1 MRFYEF
7 ASADDKLELWRVI
20 DKSVWQE
27 LDKETPFRKTRR
39 NSNLSKPVATTP
51 TKVEFKR
58 RGKQITAANALD
70 DIDPSAQAAERL
82 QQAQQLQI
90 SQQLKQ
96 QQELMKSHINPS
108 SD

>member
-1 MRFYEF
+1 LLFVVK
-7 ASADDKLELWRVI
+7 DV
-20 DKSVWQE
+20 
-27 LDKETPFRKTRR
+27 TRW
-39 NSNLSKPVATTP
+39 AT
-51 TKVEFKR
+51 
-58 RGKQITAANALD
+58 
-70 DIDPSAQAAERL
+70 ERL